1 MVRNAQITV
10 MKNETACRRL
20 TTCRLQTVSKI
31 VVSVDICADV
41 GVGEGAGMVLP
52 D

>member
-1 MVRNAQITV
+1 MLRNAQIMV
-10 MKNETACRRL
+10 MKNDTACRRL
-20 TTCRLQTVSKI
+20 TTCRLQTVGKL

-41 GVGEGAGMVLP
+41 GVGAGMVLA